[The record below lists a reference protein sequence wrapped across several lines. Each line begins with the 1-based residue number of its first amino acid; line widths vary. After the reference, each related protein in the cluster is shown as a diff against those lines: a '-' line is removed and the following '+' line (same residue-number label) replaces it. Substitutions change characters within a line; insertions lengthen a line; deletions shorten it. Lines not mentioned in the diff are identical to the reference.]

1 MINEL
6 PDLTYSEFFFWLL
19 KRRKRFRVTGTSMQP
34 LLQPGEEILI
44 NPYAYK
50 EALPQINDLVVATH
64 PDREDLEIVKRIS
77 YITEDGNLFL
87 LGDNSNHST
96 DSRSFGTI
104 SLDKI
109 VGKVSC
115 RFG

>member
-6 PDLTYSEFFFWLL
+6 PDLTYSEFFLWLL

-50 EALPQINDLVVATH
+50 KDLPQINDLVIATH
-64 PDREDLEIVKRIS
+64 PDKKDLEIVKRIS

-87 LGDNSNHST
+87 LGDNPNYST

-104 SLDKI
+104 SLENI
-109 VGKVSC
+109 IGKVTT